1 MLREKRICLL
11 LTLTAWTHISIRA
24 IPYPSVSPH
33 RFKQL
38 ALVQE
43 SLPVVHRLRLSAS
56 A

>member
-24 IPYPSVSPH
+24 IPLSFCVTPSV
-33 RFKQL
+33 KQL